1 MSKLIFDTYEFIKR
15 LTAAGMPLEQAEIL
29 SDQQAQLIDERLA
42 TKNDLAR
49 LEVKIDEKFA
59 SLNKDM
65 DARFG
70 SINKDMDA
78 RFGSM
83 NKDMDARFGSMNKD
97 MDARF
102 ESMKKDTDTRFALA
116 SKDTDVKLSKLRD
129 TLVAW
134 VIGSFLAQTSLI
146 VGLFKLLPTSSIG

>member
-49 LEVKIDEKFA
+49 LEVQIDEKFA

-70 SINKDMDA
+70 SI
-78 RFGSM
+78 

-129 TLVAW
+129 QGIRTKP
-134 VIGSFLAQTSLI
+134 LAR
-146 VGLFKLLPTSSIG
+146 

>member
-29 SDQQAQLIDERLA
+29 SDQQARLIDERLA

-49 LEVKIDEKFA
+49 LEVQIDEKFA

-65 DARFG
+65 DARFE
-70 SINKDMDA
+70 SMNKDIDA

-83 NKDMDARFGSMNKD
+83 NKDI
-97 MDARF
+97 DARF
-102 ESMKKDTDTRFALA
+102 ESMKKDTDTHFALA